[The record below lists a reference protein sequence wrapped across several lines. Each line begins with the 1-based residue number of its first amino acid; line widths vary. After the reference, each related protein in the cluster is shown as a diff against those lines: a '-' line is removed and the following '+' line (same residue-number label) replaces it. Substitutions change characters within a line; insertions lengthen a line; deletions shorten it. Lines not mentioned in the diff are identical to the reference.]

1 LLTLTLICCTA
12 PTASACD
19 YNMVIYLEPE
29 IGVPMGDGV
38 ASMDLTVRA
47 ETAANTIA
55 HLADHGVNVE
65 PNKEDEDVAA
75 RLAMAY
81 AENPENTS
89 RKVTTA
95 RASKLTPPSLLLVN
109 NILQEFGQSIAESAT
124 QIRHLVTNK
133 LIEETE
139 NPDPRVRIRALE
151 LLGKI
156 SDVGLFT
163 EKTEIT
169 ITHQTT
175 DDLKANLRAKL
186 AKLVNPNQGQ
196 SEEDVVDAVVIDG
209 DEIDVDAEFGI
220 DEEEDSA
227 ETEAEQDAENSAE
240 NAEAD
245 SENAMEDPEPQA
257 PVPEKA
263 DKDMEAAMKEALEDD
278 LVQENDPKWGQ

>member
-1 LLTLTLICCTA
+1 MTMQI
-12 PTASACD
+12 
-19 YNMVIYLEPE
+19 EPE
-29 IGVPMGDGV
+29 IGVPMGDAVG
-38 ASMDLTVRA
+38 AMDLAARA
-47 ETAANTIA
+47 EVMANTVE
-55 HLADHGVNVE
+55 HLSQHGLHVE

-81 AENPENTS
+81 AEDPEKTS
-89 RKVTTA
+89 KKVSMT
-95 RASKLTPPSLLLVN
+95 RATKLTPPSLVLTS
-109 NILQEFGQSIAESAT
+109 NILREFGHNIAESAV

-175 DDLKANLRAKL
+175 DDIKERLRSKL
-186 AKLVNPNQGQ
+186 TKLVNPP
-196 SEEDVVDAVVIDG
+196 ETDDVVDAVVIDG
-209 DEIDVDAEFGI
+209 DEIDIDAEFGL
-220 DEEEDSA
+220 D
-227 ETEAEQDAENSAE
+227 DAEHSP
-240 NAEAD
+240 
-245 SENAMEDPEPQA
+245 EDPAQDLDEIEPQA
-257 PVPEKA
+257 PLPEKA
-263 DKDMEAAMKEALEDD
+263 DKDLEAAMKEALEDD

>member
-1 LLTLTLICCTA
+1 MA
-12 PTASACD
+12 PAMALK
-19 YNMVIYLEPE
+19 IEPE
-29 IGVPMGDGV
+29 IGVQLTPE
-38 ASMDLTVRA
+38 ARTLDLPVRVEA
-47 ETAANTIA
+47 MANTA
-55 HLADHGVNVE
+55 EALAGYGLSLH

-75 RLAMAY
+75 TVSMAY
-81 AENPENTS
+81 AEKPEETS
-89 RKVTTA
+89 KKVTSK
-95 RASKLTPPSLLLVN
+95 RAAKLTPPSLVLTR
-109 NILQEFGQSIAESAT
+109 NILQEFGHSVAESAV

-175 DDLKANLRAKL
+175 DDLKENLRAKL
-186 AKLVNPNQGQ
+186 AKLVNP
-196 SEEDVVDAVVIDG
+196 EEDIEDAIIIEDAALDIDAELGEVG
-209 DEIDVDAEFGI
+209 DE
-220 DEEEDSA
+220 
-227 ETEAEQDAENSAE
+227 DAENSAE

-245 SENAMEDPEPQA
+245 SENAMQDPEPQA
-257 PVPEKA
+257 PMPEKA

>member
-1 LLTLTLICCTA
+1 MTMQI
-12 PTASACD
+12 
-19 YNMVIYLEPE
+19 EPE
-29 IGVPMGDGV
+29 IGVPMGDAVG
-38 ASMDLTVRA
+38 AMDLAARA
-47 ETAANTIA
+47 EVMANTVE
-55 HLADHGVNVE
+55 HLSQHGLHVE

-81 AENPENTS
+81 AEDPEKTS
-89 RKVTTA
+89 KKVSMT
-95 RASKLTPPSLLLVN
+95 RATKLTPPSLVLTS
-109 NILQEFGQSIAESAT
+109 NILKEFGHNIAESAT

-175 DDLKANLRAKL
+175 DDLKENLRAKL
-186 AKLVNPNQGQ
+186 AKLVNPN
-196 SEEDVVDAVVIDG
+196 EDIEDAIIIEDAALDIDAELGAVG
-209 DEIDVDAEFGI
+209 DED
-220 DEEEDSA
+220 
-227 ETEAEQDAENSAE
+227 EQDAENDAGEAE
-240 NAEAD
+240 NGAENEVRAQQTFD
-245 SENAMEDPEPQA
+245 DDPEPQA
-257 PVPEKA
+257 PMTGKA
-263 DKDMEAAMKEALEDD
+263 DKDLEAAMKEALADD

>member
-1 LLTLTLICCTA
+1 MTMQI
-12 PTASACD
+12 
-19 YNMVIYLEPE
+19 EPE
-29 IGVPMGDGV
+29 IGVPMGDAVG
-38 ASMDLTVRA
+38 AMDLAARA
-47 ETAANTIA
+47 EVMANTVE
-55 HLADHGVNVE
+55 HLSQHGLHVE

-81 AENPENTS
+81 AEDPEKTS
-89 RKVTTA
+89 KKVSMT
-95 RASKLTPPSLLLVN
+95 RATKLTPPSLVLTS
-109 NILQEFGQSIAESAT
+109 NILREFGHNIAESAT

-175 DDLKANLRAKL
+175 DDIKERLRSKL
-186 AKLVNPNQGQ
+186 TKLVNPP
-196 SEEDVVDAVVIDG
+196 ETDDVVDAVVIDG
-209 DEIDVDAEFGI
+209 DEIDVDAEFGL
-220 DEEEDSA
+220 D
-227 ETEAEQDAENSAE
+227 DAEHSP
-240 NAEAD
+240 
-245 SENAMEDPEPQA
+245 EDPAQDLDEIEPQA
-257 PVPEKA
+257 PLPEKA
-263 DKDMEAAMKEALEDD
+263 DKDLEAAMKEALEDD